1 LTILGEYALWMAL
14 PCAIW
19 GMALGFTGGRT
30 QRGDLVLSA
39 ERSIYAVFFLVILA
53 SLGIVAAFL
62 GDKFEYLYVAGYSN
76 REMEFFYK
84 VTGLWAGQRGS
95 LLFWALILSFFSSIC
110 VFQNR
115 KKHREFMP
123 YVAAVLQTVLAFF
136 LIVLLFA
143 DVNPFERMAFTPAN
157 GRGLNPQL
165 QNYWMTIHPPTLYL
179 GFTAFT
185 IPFAFAVAALL
196 NGRLDARWIQLTRR
210 WILVSW
216 LFLSVGIIFGMQWAY
231 RELGW
236 GGYWFW
242 DPVEN
247 ASLLPWLT
255 ATAFLHSI
263 QIQEKRGMLKVWNM
277 SLVLLTFLLT
287 IFATFL
293 TRSGLIESVHSF
305 AEDLKIAF
313 IFLGFLGAVL
323 AGCVVLI
330 LYRLPKLR
338 SENRIE
344 SFVSRESAF
353 LFNNLLFLGAAFAV
367 FWGTIFPL
375 VAEGVTGQKISVGP
389 PFFEKVNFPIGLALL
404 TLAGVGPVIAWRR
417 ATKRNLQKNF
427 QIPIGVGLLVALTLW
442 VMGARHGL
450 ALVTWSICAFVV
462 TVIATEFWK
471 GTRARA
477 RIEGEG
483 YAVALYHLVTR
494 NRRRW
499 GGYIVHVAM
508 VMIYFGFAGAAYNVD
523 VRKHVLPGDQ
533 LEVVSPF
540 GHTYTLTYEGLSVS
554 IGKGQRNL
562 LWQAIATVSVEKDG
576 VRQDF
581 LTTEKRQ
588 YVTSAQLMTEVGVAS
603 TIQEDLYLIL
613 AALDDV
619 DGVIAADSQAQG
631 IDLQVLV
638 KPFVSWIWFG
648 GLMLALGTIIALWP
662 NADPRR
668 ATVRPEPEPEAE
680 ATPAPAMAGA
690 AD

>member
-1 LTILGEYALWMAL
+1 MTIIGEYALWIAL
-14 PCAIW
+14 PVAIW

-39 ERSIYAVFFLVILA
+39 ERSIYAVFFLLVLA
-53 SLGIVAAFL
+53 SAGIVAAFL

-313 IFLGFLGAVL
+313 IFLGFLGSVL

-477 RIEGEG
+477 RIKGEG

-523 VRKHVLPGDQ
+523 VRKHMLPGDQ

-668 ATVRPEPEPEAE
+668 AAVRPEPEPEAE